1 MDLFVYG
8 TLRDAGLRA
17 AVAGDAGTV
26 EPARLDGW
34 AVRPLTGDVVPL
46 LLPAPGEVADGLL
59 WRGLTPA
66 QADRLSLYE
75 GAFGY
80 RLTPVTVATDAGAV
94 PAHVWLP
101 PETAEAGAGD
111 WSLADWQETARET
124 AIGAAREIFAMD
136 PPIAADAL
144 AQQFT
149 MIQRRAWNRVEAAR
163 MAAPSRRRF
172 DPGEDDVTVSDV
184 VPPVGRFFRMQ
195 GFNVSHRRFDGGWQG
210 PFDREVLVGTS
221 AAVVI
226 PFDPARG
233 RLVLVEQVR
242 MGPLMHG
249 NRNPWMLEPAAGMID
264 PFETPETAALRETR
278 EESGLDVTL
287 RRVAGCYPSPG
298 NATDFFHLFV
308 GLCDLPDDRRWTGG
322 LASEHEDL
330 RVHVLTLDEA
340 LDLADTGEIQAA
352 PALALLWWIAAN
364 RERLA
369 LEFADGS
376 AR

>member
-8 TLRDAGLRA
+8 TLRDARVRA
-17 AVAGDAGTV
+17 AVAGEAGDV
-26 EPARLDGW
+26 EPARLEGW
-34 AVRPLTGDVVPL
+34 AVRPLASEVVPL
-46 LLPAPGEVADGLL
+46 LVPAPGEVADGLV
-59 WRGLTPA
+59 WRGLTTA
-66 QADRLSLYE
+66 QADRLALYE

-80 RLTPVTVATDAGAV
+80 RLTPLTVKTDAGAV
-94 PAHVWLP
+94 PAHVWRP
-101 PETAEAGAGD
+101 PETAEVGAGD
-111 WSLADWQETARET
+111 WSLEDWQATARET

-136 PPIAADAL
+136 PPVSPDDL
-144 AQQFT
+144 ARQFP

-163 MAAPSRRRF
+163 MDAPARVRF
-172 DPGEDDVTVSDV
+172 DPAEGDVTVSDV

-195 GFNVSHRRFDGGWQG
+195 GFGVSHRRFDGDRQG
-210 PFDREVLVGTS
+210 PLDREVLVGTS

-233 RLVLVEQVR
+233 RLVLVEQLR
-242 MGPLMHG
+242 MGPLLHG
-249 NRNPWMLEPAAGMID
+249 NPNPWMLEPAAGMID
-264 PFETPETAALRETR
+264 PFEAPEAAALRETR
-278 EESGLDVTL
+278 EETGLDVRL

-308 GLCDLPDDRRWTGG
+308 GLCDLPDDDRWTGG

-340 LDLADTGEIQAA
+340 LALADTGEIQAA

-364 RERLA
+364 RDRLA